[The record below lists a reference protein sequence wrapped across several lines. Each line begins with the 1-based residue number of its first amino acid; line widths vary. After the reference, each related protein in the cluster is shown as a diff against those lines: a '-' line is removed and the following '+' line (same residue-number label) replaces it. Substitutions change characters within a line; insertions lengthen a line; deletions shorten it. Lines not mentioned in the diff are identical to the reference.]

1 MSNLVALEQKP
12 IETKN
17 IDWSK
22 DQVARMWIEASLRL
36 RTVERPEIMREVA
49 DAMGKKPA
57 AIKTWF
63 YRHLAPNNF
72 EQYWMDRYQ
81 AHYRMRLGPKTYARM
96 NDLVDKEKDLDKLVN
111 VLDHIEGK
119 QEGPTVQINQFIKTE
134 KEQYG
139 I

>member
-1 MSNLVALEQKP
+1 MSDLVAPNPQPLATEK
-12 IETKN
+12 

-57 AIKTWF
+57 AIKAWF

-96 NDLVDKEKDLDKLVN
+96 NDLVDKERDLDKLVN